1 MPDADIPPIV
11 LTDERI
17 FEIQKD
23 CPVLPLAYREKW
35 QDLKLDKSVIDVLFS
50 SSKYAKLVSEV
61 LDKDGKDSAKKT
73 AFWFASALS
82 GSEENLNNEELT
94 HLSADNLIQLAHMV
108 SEGLLSST
116 NAKEVFIKMLSENK
130 TPKEIAKE
138 NNLIQVSDTSAIE
151 KILDEVLSDKSSQ
164 KVINDI
170 KNGNEKVYG
179 FLVGQVMKK
188 SQGKAN
194 PGLVQKM
201 LREKIAKL

>member
-17 FEIQKD
+17 LEIQKD
-23 CPVLPLAYREKW
+23 CPILPPAYREKW

-82 GSEENLNNEELT
+82 GSEEDSNNEELT

-116 NAKEVFIKMLSENK
+116 NAKEVFIKMLSE
-130 TPKEIAKE
+130 I
-138 NNLIQVSDTSAIE
+138 I
-151 KILDEVLSDKSSQ
+151 
-164 KVINDI
+164 
-170 KNGNEKVYG
+170 
-179 FLVGQVMKK
+179 
-188 SQGKAN
+188 
-194 PGLVQKM
+194 
-201 LREKIAKL
+201 